1 MSNISYSQQETRGK
15 AIKNKICGT
24 MFLPEAT
31 AVNRVHTLLWWEQDS
46 DPASLTET
54 DGDRWRQTETD
65 GERWRR
71 RGGGLPCSL
80 QDFAAASHSCLSTEL
95 FSMPYDQITH
105 IPHRERPNANECE
118 YVCVLGCW
126 RRKRRTRGR
135 EGRTRAR
142 LPPGETTAASE

>member
-1 MSNISYSQQETRGK
+1 M
-15 AIKNKICGT
+15 
-24 MFLPEAT
+24 
-31 AVNRVHTLLWWEQDS
+31 
-46 DPASLTET
+46 ET
-54 DGDRWRQTETD
+54 DGDSWRQMETD

-135 EGRTRAR
+135 EGGRGDGGRGEPEQGFLRGRRLQRANKLCQLTVCCQR
-142 LPPGETTAASE
+142 SDAATTKVSASPPPPSLPHPHPFSP